1 MTDQGS
7 WTRGPRDSAFVDPQK
22 VGPGN
27 LVNPQRIS
35 DNGPTASSSSTRG
48 TVSGLATHLHLHK
61 LSEGSTTLILILQLK
76 ILSLREAR

>member
-7 WTRGPRDSAFVDPQK
+7 WTRGLRDSAFVDPQK

-27 LVNPQRIS
+27 LVNRQRIS
-35 DNGPTASSSSTRG
+35 DDGPIASSSSTRG
-48 TVSGLATHLHLHK
+48 TVSGLATHLHK
-61 LSEGSTTLILILQLK
+61 LSEGSSTLILTLQLK